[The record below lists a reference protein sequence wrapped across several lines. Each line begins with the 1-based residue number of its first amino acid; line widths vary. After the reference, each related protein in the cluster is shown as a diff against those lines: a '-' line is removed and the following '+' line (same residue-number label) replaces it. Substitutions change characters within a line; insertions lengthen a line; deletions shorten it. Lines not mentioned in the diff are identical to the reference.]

1 MSVNI
6 NLVPVAM
13 DTEEDD
19 DLNIKTL
26 TEIEVVDHV
35 SAVHKP
41 IPRPI
46 NMAVRRRWQRV
57 MRKAIQCTDPWEDF
71 HLEVFKE
78 EKAKRFRYNAI
89 DQSWVVDMVF
99 VKMADVPFANG
110 AMRECFRMK
119 KISNMSRTKNWKH
132 SGNFVSKRYMASV
145 ERDVYFNDVRLQ
157 MDAKLWAEEYNR
169 HHPPKPIDIM
179 AMCILEF
186 KDRPGSPLYH
196 IENFIE
202 GDYMKYNS
210 NSGFVRDEALR
221 LTPQAFSHFTFERS
235 GHKLIVVDIQGVGDL
250 WTDPQIHTSN
260 GTEYNDGNLGTKGM
274 ALFFFTHTCNT
285 ICEKMDMTP
294 FDMHSSEIAD
304 HSRYLDMH
312 KNSSTVCSG
321 EEEPVFRPRPRK
333 SITPLD
339 MTKFIIREVRERH
352 ISECSEESME
362 EMDYKFERRTSSDS
376 NRSLSESSDTIGD
389 LPPSRFANSR
399 PVIDKRRAL
408 RYGASICF
416 TSPASPEEVCMPSS
430 PLSEIADEDE
440 NGEEEHGTTTNHV
453 TFGRNRSRTISGG
466 EGDSMTREEEA
477 AAYFKCNMKAR
488 ASCVNLEMQLR
499 LRANMRKSDDSILGK
514 IHMDMARYHEI
525 GRFAQTDDVRNMEAA
540 LYHLEQSGLC
550 GSLEA
555 IINLA
560 KIYLQLPHDVL
571 EDHSVE
577 DNPQNQDKGLDYM
590 EQAADARDRAS
601 QIYMAK
607 AFDTGNGLGTQREK
621 DWDEALH
628 WYSSVTDAPQ
638 DDDSGGYDAVVDT
651 PIYQLIA
658 RQAEIYREGGFGVD
672 KDPSRAGD
680 LYNEAAESAMAS
692 MKGRLANKYYMLA
705 EEAYGEV
712 EEED

>member
-1 MSVNI
+1 MSVNFHENPI
-6 NLVPVAM
+6 AM

-19 DLNIKTL
+19 DIHIIPL
-26 TEIEVVDHV
+26 TDIEVVNHV
-35 SAVHKP
+35 SQNEVKPRAV
-41 IPRPI
+41 

-57 MRKAIQCTDPWEDF
+57 IRKATSQKDPWADF
-71 HLEVFKE
+71 HLETFKE
-78 EKAKRFRYNAI
+78 EKAKRFRYNAL
-89 DQSWVVDMVF
+89 DQTWVVDMVY

-179 AMCILEF
+179 AMSILEF
-186 KDRPGSPLYH
+186 KNRPGSPLYH

-202 GDYMKYNS
+202 GDYIKYNS

-235 GHKLIVVDIQGVGDL
+235 GHKLIIVDIQGVGDL

-285 ICEKMDMTP
+285 ICKTMNMTP
-294 FDMHSSEIAD
+294 FDIHSSEVAD
-304 HSRYLDMH
+304 HSKYVDLQ

-321 EEEPVFRPRPRK
+321 EEEPVFRPRARK

-339 MTKFIIREVRERH
+339 MTKFIVREIRERH
-352 ISECSEESME
+352 ISECSEESNEDME
-362 EMDYKFERRTSSDS
+362 MKFERRTSSDS
-376 NRSLSESSDTIGD
+376 NRSVSESSDSIGD
-389 LPPSRFANSR
+389 LPTRFNNSR
-399 PVIDKRRAL
+399 PIIDKRRAL

-416 TSPASPEEVCMPSS
+416 ATPASPEEVCMPS
-430 PLSEIADEDE
+430 PLAEISDEESADYNDE
-440 NGEEEHGTTTNHV
+440 ADHGNIP
-453 TFGRNRSRTISGG
+453 RNRVHTTS

-477 AAYFKCNMKAR
+477 AAYFKRNMKAR
-488 ASCVNLEMQLR
+488 ASCVNLEMHLR
-499 LRANMRKSDDSILGK
+499 MRANMKKSDDSILGK
-514 IHMDMARYHEI
+514 IHLDMARYHEI
-525 GRFAQTDDVRNMEAA
+525 GRFAESENERNMDAA
-540 LYHLEQSGLC
+540 LYHLEQAALC

-560 KIYLQLPHDVL
+560 KIHLQLPHDIL
-571 EDHSVE
+571 EDFTVS
-577 DNPQNQDKGLDYM
+577 DTPANQDKGLDFM

-601 QIYMAK
+601 QIYMAR

-628 WYSSVTDAPQ
+628 WYSAITDSPQ
-638 DDDSGGYDAVVDT
+638 EDDSGGFDAVNET
-651 PIYQLIA
+651 PLYQLLA
-658 RQAEIYREGGFGVD
+658 REAEIYREGGFGVE

-680 LYNEAAESAMAS
+680 LFNEAAEAAMTS

-705 EEAYGEV
+705 EEAYSEV
-712 EEED
+712 EEE